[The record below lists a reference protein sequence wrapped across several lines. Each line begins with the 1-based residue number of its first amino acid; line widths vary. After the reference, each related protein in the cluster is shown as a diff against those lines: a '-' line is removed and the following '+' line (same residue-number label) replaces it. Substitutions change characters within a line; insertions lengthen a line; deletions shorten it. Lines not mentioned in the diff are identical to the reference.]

1 MSETDRDIGNVE
13 AWAGIIET
21 MLALM
26 PEDRRMQVLQLAL
39 QKEEAEAKERE
50 QQGHK
55 LRFIDFGNDDWMKG
69 PGIMH
74 WNAIMRLKS
83 LLVQVFA
90 RSITNNHSPKEAG
103 RILFAD
109 HRHGYGSGRLSE
121 YIDDLPRGR
130 RADKAARRSRPAAAI
145 AES

>member
-13 AWAGIIET
+13 AWAVIIEH

-26 PEDRRMQVLQLAL
+26 PADRRMQVLQLAV

-50 QQGHK
+50 QHGPI
-55 LRFIDFGNDDWMKG
+55 RFMKFGNDWMES
-69 PGIMH
+69 PCFRN

-90 RSITNNHSPKEAG
+90 RNITNNHSPKEAA

-109 HRHGYGSGRLSE
+109 HHHGCGSGRLSE

-130 RADKAARRSRPAAAI
+130 RADKAARRSRPTAAI